1 MDFGDCYTNIQEK
14 NNINEELIVVISKKI
29 IEESNQIT
37 SYSFYH
43 PKTGDKLDTEICRN
57 NTIKV
62 IENLYSILSENM
74 PNYESMLSL
83 TKQGINIFN
92 SSDEFYNDLCYDY
105 ELNGTKDVAYKDRL
119 KVFYPNISLCDSG
132 CKQIGV
138 FLENMTAH
146 FECDFKDLSNNNFN
160 SIKDNVIFD
169 ELLGD
174 YLSFFES
181 SNLKVLKCAKKG
193 MKYFTKFYGMYITYI
208 TLFSLG
214 VSCILIASFYMIEL
228 SSLKVYI

>member
-1 MDFGDCYTNIQEK
+1 
-14 NNINEELIVVISKKI
+14 
-29 IEESNQIT
+29 
-37 SYSFYH
+37 
-43 PKTGDKLDTEICRN
+43 
-57 NTIKV
+57 
-62 IENLYSILSENM
+62 M

-193 MKYFTKFYGMYITYI
+193 IKYFTKFYGMYIT
-208 TLFSLG
+208 LSSLG

-228 SSLKVYI
+228 SSLKVYIFKNTQKYLDFISANPPRKNKNQEDDGGCQSYFPQRVKLFSTRVKLFSTKGKVIFHSQYIAFNQRKNIFL